1 MIPVLYYHSI
11 APEKNSKWFKKYLT
25 FELKYFEVH
34 LKYFKSHGYKA
45 INFNEYY
52 DIILNSGYQNDDEK
66 LFCLTFDDGYADN
79 YIYVYP
85 LLKKFGFKGTIFIN
99 PESVDLKS
107 SKRSTLEDYWAGKSG
122 LKEIE
127 KWGFLTWDEMR
138 EMEKSGIIDIQSHT
152 LSHTKH
158 FVSDRLTGFHYPGR
172 NCLYPVGNLFP
183 GRIPYY
189 IGDADFEK
197 LIPYGYPFF
206 EEASSVIA
214 RKVLINEDY
223 INSVIEKYKRFRNK
237 PEKYIFDEILKI
249 IETVDSEFRK
259 NNKIIVKK
267 ETEEE
272 YQNRVLIEL
281 KSSKEIIEKELNK
294 KVDFCSWPHGE
305 NSEFVHK
312 SALTSGYKMTTKGK
326 AVFRDDNRRIER
338 ISIGSSGNSTILT
351 GIKMNHKIQ
360 SYRKKNPHYLINK
373 YYQKLRFGINI

>member
-11 APEKNSKWFKKYLT
+11 APEKDAKWFKKYLT
-25 FELKYFEVH
+25 FELKYFETH
-34 LKYFKSHGYKA
+34 LKYFKSNGYKT
-45 INFNEYY
+45 IDLNDYCDLKLHSDFKFN
-52 DIILNSGYQNDDEK
+52 NEK
-66 LFCLTFDDGYADN
+66 LVCLTFDDGYADN

-85 LLKKFGFKGTIFIN
+85 MLKKYGFKGTIFIN

-107 SKRSTLEDYWAGKSG
+107 PKRSTLEDYWNGKST

-152 LSHTKH
+152 FSHTKH
-158 FVSDRLTGFHYPGR
+158 FISDKLTDFHHRGG

-189 IGDADFEK
+189 IGDTDFEK

-206 EEASSVIA
+206 EEVSSVIA
-214 RKVLINEDY
+214 RKVIINEEY
-223 INSVIEKYKRFRNK
+223 INSVIEKYEESRNK
-237 PEKYIFDEILKI
+237 PGKYIFEEILKI
-249 IETVDSEFRK
+249 IEPMDSEFRK
-259 NNKIIVKK
+259 DNNIIVKK

-272 YQNRVLIEL
+272 YQKRVLIEL

-312 SALTSGYKMTTKGK
+312 LALKSGYKMTTKGK

-338 ISIGSSGNSTILT
+338 ISIGSSGNSSILT

-360 SYRKKNPHYLINK
+360 SYRKKNPHYIINK
-373 YYQKLRFGINI
+373 YYQKLRFGIDI